1 MLDTYLRNGRISLAV
16 KLFLPERANGVG
28 VVFPRGRGE
37 AHRFDD
43 LHGFGFLANSG
54 VTVAPMEH

>member
-1 MLDTYLRNGRISLAV
+1 MLDTYLRNGRIFLAIE
-16 KLFLPERANGVG
+16 LFLPERVNGLG

-37 AHRFDD
+37 ARLFDD

-54 VTVAPMEH
+54 ITVTPMEH